1 MLLRVFRVNLRIPD
15 ERIGL
20 QEFCVLLYLLEQFW
34 AHISDQHVREF
45 RVKRAEQDLI
55 FHFSQ
60 EANASLVS
68 GIDNVLDFSE
78 SFAVG
83 RLLLLLALLLH
94 LEKNLTAMD
103 GSILIV
109 SLELKEV
116 GTLPRFDDLLTIM
129 LHLELALQV
138 SDRFF
143 SAFIL
148 LVLLWV
154 RRLNPVSVI
163 LLLIVS
169 LYDGLLNQVFS
180 RLPQV

>member
-1 MLLRVFRVNLRIPD
+1 M
-15 ERIGL
+15 
-20 QEFCVLLYLLEQFW
+20 
-34 AHISDQHVREF
+34 
-45 RVKRAEQDLI
+45 
-55 FHFSQ
+55 
-60 EANASLVS
+60 
-68 GIDNVLDFSE
+68 LDFSE

-180 RLPQV
+180 RLPQVYNNAG